1 MARRVRILAAI
12 ADGRGAGH
20 LKKGRS
26 LPPPRRSSN
35 AGSMRALHLLLPIAL
50 AAAGCQKQA
59 PASQA
64 NAQTAGQPGGP
75 EPKEG
80 AEAEEAIPAPKLDRS
95 HAGTPAPTGEFE
107 DPDGEPVSFAV
118 FQGKP
123 LLVNLWA
130 TWCAPCIAEMPTLDA
145 LAGQEKDRLQVLAL
159 SQDADGRAKVE
170 AFFDQ
175 HRFRTLEP
183 YLDSKMEMM
192 GDLKLDTLP
201 TTILYDAQGREIWR
215 VVGMEDWR
223 SPRAAALLKGAFQ
236 PPKG

>member
-1 MARRVRILAAI
+1 
-12 ADGRGAGH
+12 
-20 LKKGRS
+20 
-26 LPPPRRSSN
+26 
-35 AGSMRALHLLLPIAL
+35 MRALSIVLVAFAL
-50 AAAGCQKQA
+50 AGCQKQA
-59 PASQA
+59 PAQQA
-64 NAQTAGQPGGP
+64 NAQLPDQPGWSGP
-75 EPKEG
+75 KPQE
-80 AEAEEAIPAPKLDRS
+80 AEAEDSIPAPKIDRS
-95 HAGTPAPTGEFE
+95 HAGSPAPTDEFE
-107 DPDGEPVSFAV
+107 DPDGEAVSFAV

-159 SQDADGRAKVE
+159 SQDGDGRPKVQ

-183 YLDSKMEMM
+183 YLDAKMEMM

-201 TTILYDAQGREIWR
+201 TTILYDAKGREIWR
-215 VVGMEDWR
+215 VIGMEDWR
-223 SPRAAALLKGAFQ
+223 SPRAAALLNEAFQ